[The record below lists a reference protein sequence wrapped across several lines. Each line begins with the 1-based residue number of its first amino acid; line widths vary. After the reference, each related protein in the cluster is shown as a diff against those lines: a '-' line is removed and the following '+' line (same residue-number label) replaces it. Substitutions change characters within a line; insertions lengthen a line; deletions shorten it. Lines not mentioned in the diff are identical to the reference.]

1 MLTVKNLKKTY
12 PKSDRVAVDD
22 ISFELRPGE
31 IFGFLGQNGAGKST
45 TIKCL
50 TGILPFTSGSIEICG
65 YDIAKEPI
73 KAKMNMGYVPDNHS
87 VYEKLTGREYVNYV
101 ADLYKVSK
109 ADRTQRLDK
118 YLKLFK
124 LEHAIDKQ
132 IKAYS
137 HGMKQKICIIAALIH
152 EPKLWVLDEPMMGLD
167 PQSTAEIVSY
177 MREHCAKGNTVFFSS
192 HNLDLVKKLCHRV
205 AIINEGHLIDCFD
218 LAGNEENK
226 ANLEERFFRI
236 TGTYDRRLFEDYVA
250 QESADMRPDLPVSEE
265 EKVDVNSDDI
275 GADGKSEVGTF
286 DDTFEAVSEKNAE
299 SKTDDAAQDV
309 IGESSDANAEKAETE
324 KLPTAKKG
332 KKRAKQSANESS
344 EG

>member
-1 MLTVKNLKKTY
+1 MLTVTNLKKVY

-50 TGILPFTSGSIEICG
+50 TGILPFEGGTIEVCG
-65 YDIAKEPI
+65 YDIQKEPI

-101 ADLYKVSK
+101 ADLYRVSK
-109 ADRTQRLDK
+109 ADRTERLER
-118 YLKLFK
+118 YLDLFK
-124 LEHAIDKQ
+124 LRFAIDKQ

-152 EPKLWVLDEPMMGLD
+152 EPKLWVLDEPMMGALIHEPKLWVLDEPMMGLD
-167 PQSTAEIVSY
+167 PQSTAEIIAY

-192 HNLDLVKKLCHRV
+192 HNLDLVKRLCHRV

-226 ANLEERFFRI
+226 ANLEERFFKI
-236 TGTYDRRLFEDYVA
+236 TGTYEKRLFEDYVA
-250 QESADMRPDLPVSEE
+250 QEQAEMRPDMPVEE
-265 EKVDVNSDDI
+265 APAS
-275 GADGKSEVGTF
+275 
-286 DDTFEAVSEKNAE
+286 
-299 SKTDDAAQDV
+299 
-309 IGESSDANAEKAETE
+309 TE
-324 KLPTAKKG
+324 DE
-332 KKRAKQSANESS
+332 Q
-344 EG
+344 